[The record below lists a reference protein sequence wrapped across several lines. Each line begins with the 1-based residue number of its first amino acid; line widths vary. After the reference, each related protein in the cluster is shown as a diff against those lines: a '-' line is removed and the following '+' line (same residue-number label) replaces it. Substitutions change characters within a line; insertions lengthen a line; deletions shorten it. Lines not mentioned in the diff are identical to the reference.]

1 MNCVR
6 CIVGVAEIVAHAP
19 DGSGAW
25 EIYRCRRCNYGWR
38 SSEPETITDTS
49 KRDPRFQLENVDLEA
64 LMSPCPV
71 EMEPGGGFGGRQH

>member
-6 CIVGVAEIVAHAP
+6 CLIGEAEVVAHAP

-38 SSEPETITDTS
+38 SSEPQTITDAS
-49 KRDPRFQLENVDLEA
+49 KRDSRFQLVDVDLEE
-64 LMSPCPV
+64 LLSPCPV
-71 EMEPGGGFGGRQH
+71 QTDVGGGSGGKRH